1 MAVWLPRFACPECSS
16 DVADGGNDVG
26 DDAVVC
32 AACGRRFVRRGGVW
46 RFLTPARS
54 ERLDPFIRQYRAVRQ
69 QEGYRATAAD
79 YYRKLP
85 TVPPN
90 DPHAGDWQIRRET
103 YHHLLG
109 HVLAAGPLPLHVL
122 DLGAGSS
129 WLSHR
134 LSALGHR
141 AVAVDALDD
150 DVDGLGAA
158 RFYETK
164 FAVVQA
170 DFDALP
176 FAPGQFDLVVFNGS
190 LHYAPDM
197 AGTLERAHRMLAP
210 GGALVVMDS
219 PMFGADGDGSRMVS
233 DTLRRFT
240 TICGIADAMQQGI
253 GYLTFAALGA
263 IAERHNLRPEFVPSR
278 GSFTWRMRRQ
288 FARLRLRR
296 APAAFGLWVAR

>member
-1 MAVWLPRFACPECSS
+1 MWLPRFACPECAADLVSAG
-16 DVADGGNDVG
+16 DEAVACPRCDS
-26 DDAVVC
+26 
-32 AACGRRFVRRGGVW
+32 RFAERGGVW
-46 RFLTPARS
+46 RFLTAARA
-54 ERLDPFIRQYRAVRQ
+54 ERLAPFIRQYRAVRQ
-69 QEGYRATAAD
+69 QDGFRSTAAD
-79 YYRKLP
+79 YYRRLP
-85 TVPPN
+85 TVLPT
-90 DPHAGDWQIRRET
+90 DPRAGDWQIRRET

-122 DLGAGSS
+122 DLGAGSG

-150 DVDGLGAA
+150 EVDGLGAA
-158 RFYETK
+158 RFYETE
-164 FAVVQA
+164 FAAVQA

-190 LHYAPDM
+190 LHYAADM

-219 PMFGADGDGSRMVS
+219 PMFGADSDGSRMVS
-233 DTLRRFT
+233 DSLRRFASV
-240 TICGIADAMQQGI
+240 CGIGDAVQQGI
-253 GYLTFAALGA
+253 GYLTFATLAR
-263 IAERHNLRPEFVPSR
+263 IAERLNLRPQFVPSR
-278 GSFTWRMRRQ
+278 GPLTWRLRRNL
-288 FARLRLRR
+288 ARVRLRR

>member
-1 MAVWLPRFACPECSS
+1 VVCGGRFA
-16 DVADGGNDVG
+16 
-26 DDAVVC
+26 
-32 AACGRRFVRRGGVW
+32 RRDGVW
-46 RFLTPARS
+46 RFLTPARG
-54 ERLDPFIRQYRAVRQ
+54 ERLEPFVRQYRAVRE
-69 QEGYRATAAD
+69 QEGYRPTAAD
-79 YYRKLP
+79 YYRRLP
-85 TVPPN
+85 TVPPS

-109 HVLAAGPLPLHVL
+109 HVLAAGPLPLHIL
-122 DLGAGSS
+122 DVGAGSG

-150 DVDGLGAA
+150 EVDGLGAA
-158 RFYETK
+158 RFYETA
-164 FAVVQA
+164 FTAVQA

-197 AGTLERAHRMLAP
+197 PATLERAHRMLAP

-233 DTLRRFT
+233 DALRRFAT
-240 TICGIADAMQQGI
+240 VCGITGAVQQGI
-253 GYLTFAALGA
+253 GYLTFATLAA
-263 IAERHNLRPEFVPSR
+263 IAERLNLRPLFVPSR
-278 GSFTWRMRRQ
+278 GPLRWRLRRNL
-288 FARLRLRR
+288 ARVRLRR